1 MTSNSIFLE
10 QLGWG
15 GLRNSNEMSAFAD
28 LFSDRDTGLSSDI
41 LIAKYKN
48 AVQRNWDNY
57 DLDNSNIYDSNKR
70 EHGESKIE
78 IRNEVGNNQTGNE
91 DLDKFLDNNS
101 DKFYNVYNYISGNN
115 PDKLYDIYD

>member
-1 MTSNSIFLE
+1 M
-10 QLGWG
+10 
-15 GLRNSNEMSAFAD
+15 RNSNEMSTFAD
-28 LFSDRDTGLSSDI
+28 LFSDRDTRLSSDI

-57 DLDNSNIYDSNKR
+57 DSDNSNIYDSNKR
-70 EHGESKIE
+70 KYGESKIE
-78 IRNEVGNNQTGNE
+78 IKNEVGNNQTGNE

-115 PDKLYDIYD
+115 PDKLYDVYD